1 MRPNV
6 PVTAAVCAVLLCA
19 AGAARAADVA
29 VLPVQGTNLSPGE
42 ADAIGAL
49 VADAFANET
58 GAQVAPPAESAR
70 ALGETGGNV
79 QAAVAKLG
87 AREYVETTAI
97 RLTTRIRIRT
107 TLRDASGAQIHTAEM
122 TAASLDDVQPV
133 SARLTRALVQRTTV
147 DETRTVRNVT
157 RREGQAPNRTFTEKV
172 MGLKSAVIWP
182 SASGKSFDPSVSFQF
197 DGRLETHSGFLEFGA
212 GAVIPTNG
220 SDKDGLGGVFM
231 EFGGSLYLAEA
242 SASPYVGA
250 GFVPRIYFTSD
261 GGGAQAAGYAQ
272 VGMMFMRESSSRI
285 YVELRG
291 TKSLTPI
298 EEDYGTNV
306 YGGPLGTRS
315 IYPLEIGLQVGVGW

>member
-6 PVTAAVCAVLLCA
+6 PVTAAACAALLLI

-29 VLPVQGTNLSPGE
+29 VLPVQGTNLAPGE

-49 VADAFANET
+49 VADAFATES
-58 GAQVAPPAESAR
+58 GAQVAPPAETAR
-70 ALGETGGNV
+70 VLGETGNV

-87 AREYVETTAI
+87 AREYVETSAI

-107 TLRDASGAQIHTAEM
+107 VLRDVSGAQIHAAEM
-122 TAASLDDVQPV
+122 TAASLDDAQPV
-133 SARLTRALVQRTTV
+133 SVRLARALVRRTSV
-147 DETRTVRNVT
+147 DQTRTVRDVT

-197 DGRLETHSGFLEFGA
+197 DGRLETRAGFLEFGA

-242 SASPYVGA
+242 NASPYIGA

-261 GGGAQAAGYAQ
+261 GGGAQAAAYAQ
-272 VGMMFMRESSSRI
+272 AGVMFMRESSSRI

-291 TKSLTPI
+291 TKALTPI
-298 EEDYGTNV
+298 EEEFGTDP
-306 YGGPLGTRS
+306 YGGSLGTKS
-315 IYPLEIGLQVGVGW
+315 IYPLEIGLQIGVGW